1 MALITCCKCGNQI
14 SDKSENCIHCGTSTI
29 LIKTK
34 IRFFIIFSL
43 LVLILHW
50 LTGVYITSLILFL
63 SWFTTFRKKLD
74 LKHFIIILL
83 TYSIAFI
90 LENVFYFNSIDID
103 TLYNYGFGIC
113 YILMRLVFS
122 ITYLIEIFIS
132 YIFMFKKRKNN
143 I

>member
-1 MALITCCKCGNQI
+1 MSLITCFKCGNQI
-14 SDKSENCIHCGTSTI
+14 SDKSERCIHCGTSTI

-50 LTGVYITSLILFL
+50 LTGVYITALILFL

-74 LKHFIIILL
+74 IKHFIIILL

-90 LENVFYFNSIDID
+90 LENVFYFNSIGID
-103 TLYNYGFGIC
+103 TLYNYGFGMC

-122 ITYLIEIFIS
+122 ITYLIEIFIL